1 MPTINHI
8 WLIRHGETPW
18 SLSGQ
23 HTGKTEMEL
32 TAVGQRMAIA
42 IGRELSG
49 KRFDLILTSPRI
61 RARETCRLAGYGD
74 AAVIEDNLQEWDY
87 GAFEGRKSIDIK
99 RDI

>member
-32 TAVGQRMAIA
+32 TPVGQAMAKA
-42 IGRELSG
+42 VACGGWLWTTAFTSGRAL
-49 KRFDLILTSPRI
+49 
-61 RARETCRLAGYGD
+61 
-74 AAVIEDNLQEWDY
+74 
-87 GAFEGRKSIDIK
+87 
-99 RDI
+99 